1 MVHRESDYFLRDRGT
16 AMYRVGKNMVD
27 LVGDTPLVRICHI
40 VPNKKVK
47 VYAKLERYNPAGSVK
62 DRIAKYMI
70 EYGEKEGLLTK
81 DKIVIE
87 PTSGNTGIA
96 LAMVCAVKGYRLEL
110 VMPETMSIERR
121 KILTAFGAKII
132 LSEGA
137 RGMDGAID
145 LAKDMAKDPKYY
157 MPLQFENKYNVLAHY
172 ETTGEEIWKATKGKV
187 NVFVGGIGTTGTL
200 MGVSK
205 RLKEHN
211 PEIKIVGVEPYPK
224 STIQGLKNLSSQYVP
239 EIYDPSRL
247 DEKIN
252 VKDEDAFEMARVL
265 TIREGIFCGISSGA
279 AMWGALQKATEI
291 DRGVI
296 ITLFPDGG
304 EKYVSTPLYEPSK
317 CFECLQKH
325 RIPTCMTA
333 EYITALECLV
343 KDGS

>member
-1 MVHRESDYFLRDRGT
+1 
-16 AMYRVGKNMVD
+16 MYRVAKDMVD
-27 LVGDTPLVRICHI
+27 LVGDTPLVKINHL
-40 VPNKKVK
+40 VPNKRVR

-70 EYGEKEGLLTK
+70 EYGEKEGFLTK

-121 KILTAFGAKII
+121 KILTAYGAKIV
-132 LSEGA
+132 LSQGA

-145 LAKDMAKDPKYY
+145 LAKEMARDPKYY
-157 MPLQFENKYNVLAHY
+157 MPLQFKNKYNVLAHY
-172 ETTGEEIWKATKGKV
+172 ETTGEEIWRATRGRV
-187 NVFVGGIGTTGTL
+187 NMFVGGIGTTGTL
-200 MGVSK
+200 MGVSQ
-205 RLKEHN
+205 RLKEYN
-211 PEIKIVGVEPYPK
+211 PEIKIVGVEPYPNT
-224 STIQGLKNLSSQYVP
+224 SIQGLKNLSSQYIP

-279 AMWGALQKATEI
+279 AMWGALQKALGLKK
-291 DRGVI
+291 GVI
-296 ITLFPDGG
+296 VTLLPDGG
-304 EKYVSTPLYEPSK
+304 EKYVSTPLYEPTK
-317 CFECLQKH
+317 CFECLRKH
-325 RIPTCMTA
+325 RIPTCMTE

-343 KDGS
+343 KNGG

>member
-1 MVHRESDYFLRDRGT
+1 
-16 AMYRVGKNMVD
+16 MYRVAKNMID
-27 LVGDTPLVRICHI
+27 LVGLTPLVRINHI

-62 DRIAKYMI
+62 DRIAKYMV

-121 KILTAFGAKII
+121 KILTAYGVKLV
-132 LSEGA
+132 LSEGTK
-137 RGMDGAID
+137 GMDGAID
-145 LAKDMAKDPKYY
+145 LAMEMAQDSKYY
-157 MPLQFENKYNVLAHY
+157 MPYQFRNKYNVLAHY
-172 ETTGEEIWKATKGKV
+172 ETTGEEIWRATRGKV
-187 NVFVGGIGTTGTL
+187 NMFVGGLGTTGTL

-205 RLKEHN
+205 RLKEYN
-211 PEIKIVGVEPYPK
+211 PKIKIIGVEPFPN
-224 STIQGLKNLSSQYVP
+224 SSIQGLKNLSSQYVP
-239 EIYDPSRL
+239 EIYEPGRL

-252 VKDEDAFEMARVL
+252 VNDEDAFEMARVL
-265 TIREGIFCGISSGA
+265 TLREGIFCGISSGA
-279 AMWGALQKATEI
+279 AMWGTMQKTREL
-291 DRGVI
+291 DQGVI
-296 ITLFPDGG
+296 VTLFPDSG

-317 CFECLQKH
+317 CFECLKKNK
-325 RIPTCMTA
+325 IPTCMTE

>member
-1 MVHRESDYFLRDRGT
+1 
-16 AMYRVGKNMVD
+16 MYRVAKDMLD
-27 LVGDTPLVRICHI
+27 LVGDTPLVKINHI
-40 VPNKKVK
+40 VPNKKIK

-70 EYGEKEGLLTK
+70 TYGEKEGLLTK

-110 VMPETMSIERR
+110 VMPETMSMERR
-121 KILTAFGAKII
+121 KILTAYGAKII
-132 LSEGA
+132 LCDGA

-145 LAKDMAKDPKYY
+145 LAKEMAQDPQYY
-157 MPLQFENKYNVLAHY
+157 MPYQFKNKYNVLAHY
-172 ETTGEEIWKATKGKV
+172 ETTGEEIWKATRGKV
-187 NVFVGGIGTTGTL
+187 NLFVAGIGTTGTL

-205 RLKEHN
+205 RLKEYN
-211 PEIKIVGVEPYPK
+211 PNIRIVGVEPYPNSK
-224 STIQGLKNLSSQYVP
+224 IQGLKNLTHQYVP

-252 VKDEDAFEMARVL
+252 VTDEDAFEMARVL
-265 TIREGIFCGISSGA
+265 TVREGIFCGISSGA
-279 AMWGALQKATEI
+279 AMWGALQKAKELGH
-291 DRGVI
+291 GVI
-296 ITLFPDGG
+296 VTLLPDGG

-317 CFECLQKH
+317 CFECLKKNQ
-325 RIPTCMTA
+325 IPTCMTE

-343 KDGS
+343 KNGT

>member
-1 MVHRESDYFLRDRGT
+1 
-16 AMYRVGKNMVD
+16 MYRVAENMVD
-27 LVGDTPLVRICHI
+27 LVGYTPMVRINHI

-70 EYGEKEGLLTK
+70 EYGEKEGFLTR

-96 LAMVCAVKGYRLEL
+96 LAMVCAVRGYRLEL

-121 KILTAFGAKII
+121 KIVTAFGAKII
-132 LSEGA
+132 LSEGSK
-137 RGMDGAID
+137 GMDGAID
-145 LAKDMAKDPKYY
+145 LAKEMAQDPKYY
-157 MPLQFENKYNVLAHY
+157 MPYQFENKYNVLAHY
-172 ETTGEEIWKATKGKV
+172 ETTGEEIWRATRGKV
-187 NVFVGGIGTTGTL
+187 KMFVAGLGTTGTL

-205 RLKEHN
+205 RLKEYN
-211 PEIKIVGVEPYPK
+211 PDIKIVGVEPYPNSK
-224 STIQGLKNLSSQYVP
+224 IQGLKNLTHQYVP

-252 VKDEDAFEMARVL
+252 VTDEDAFEMARVL

-279 AMWGALQKATEI
+279 AMCGALQKTTEL
-291 DRGVI
+291 DRGVLV
-296 ITLFPDGG
+296 TLFPDGG

-317 CFECLQKH
+317 CFECLKKH
-325 RIPTCMTA
+325 QIPTCMTE

-343 KDGS
+343 KNGS

>member
-1 MVHRESDYFLRDRGT
+1 
-16 AMYRVGKNMVD
+16 MYRVAKDMIE
-27 LVGDTPLVRICHI
+27 LVGDTPLVKINHI
-40 VPNKKVK
+40 VPNKRAK

-70 EYGEKEGLLTK
+70 GYGEKEGLLTK

-110 VMPETMSIERR
+110 VMPETMSMERR

-132 LSEGA
+132 LSEGSK
-137 RGMDGAID
+137 GMDGAID
-145 LAKDMAKDPKYY
+145 LAKEMAQDPKYY
-157 MPLQFENKYNVLAHY
+157 MPYQFENKYNVLAHY
-172 ETTGEEIWKATKGKV
+172 ETTGEEIWRATRGKIR
-187 NVFVGGIGTTGTL
+187 VFVGGLGTTGTL

-205 RLKEHN
+205 RLKEYN
-211 PEIKIVGVEPYPK
+211 PAIKIVGVEPNPNSK
-224 STIQGLKNLSSQYVP
+224 IQGLKNLTHQYVP
-239 EIYDPSRL
+239 EIYDSSRL

-252 VKDEDAFEMARVL
+252 VTDEDAFEMARLL

-279 AMWGALQKATEI
+279 AMWGTLQKAMEL

-296 ITLFPDGG
+296 VTVFPDGG
-304 EKYVSTPLYEPSK
+304 EKYVSTPLFEPSK
-317 CFECLQKH
+317 CFECLKKNQ
-325 RIPTCMTA
+325 IPTCMTE

-343 KDGS
+343 KNGS

>member
-1 MVHRESDYFLRDRGT
+1 
-16 AMYRVGKNMVD
+16 MYRVAKDMID
-27 LVGDTPLVRICHI
+27 LVGLTPLVKINHI

-121 KILTAFGAKII
+121 KILTAYGVKIV

-137 RGMDGAID
+137 KGMDGAID
-145 LAKDMAKDPKYY
+145 LAMEMAQDSKYY
-157 MPLQFENKYNVLAHY
+157 MPYQFRNKYNVLAHY
-172 ETTGEEIWKATKGKV
+172 ETTGEEIWRATKGKV
-187 NVFVGGIGTTGTL
+187 NMFVGGLGTTGTL

-205 RLKEHN
+205 RLKEYN
-211 PEIKIVGVEPYPK
+211 PKIKIVGVEPFPN
-224 STIQGLKNLSSQYVP
+224 SSIQGLKNLSSQYVP
-239 EIYDPSRL
+239 EIYEPGRL

-252 VKDEDAFEMARVL
+252 VNDEDAFEMARVL
-265 TIREGIFCGISSGA
+265 TVREGIFCGISSGA
-279 AMWGALQKATEI
+279 AMWGAIQKAKEL
-291 DRGVI
+291 DQGVI
-296 ITLFPDGG
+296 VTLFPDSG

-317 CFECLQKH
+317 CFECLKKNK
-325 RIPTCMTA
+325 IPTCMTE

-343 KDGS
+343 KNGS

>member
-1 MVHRESDYFLRDRGT
+1 
-16 AMYRVGKNMVD
+16 MYRVAKNMVD
-27 LVGDTPLVRICHI
+27 LVGYTPLVKINHI

-110 VMPETMSIERR
+110 VMPETMSMERR
-121 KILTAFGAKII
+121 KILTAFGVKII
-132 LSEGA
+132 LSEGSK
-137 RGMDGAID
+137 GMDGAID
-145 LAKDMAKDPKYY
+145 LAEEMAKDSKYY
-157 MPLQFENKYNVLAHY
+157 MPHQFENKYNVLAHY
-172 ETTGEEIWKATKGKV
+172 ETTGEEIWRATKGKIRM
-187 NVFVGGIGTTGTL
+187 FVGGLGTTGTL

-205 RLKEHN
+205 RLKEYN
-211 PEIKIVGVEPYPK
+211 PEVKIVGVEPYPN
-224 STIQGLKNLSSQYVP
+224 SSIQGLKNLSSQYVP

-252 VKDEDAFEMARVL
+252 VKDEDAFEMARAL

-279 AMWGALQKATEI
+279 VMWGTLQKAMEL
-291 DRGVI
+291 DRGVMV
-296 ITLFPDGG
+296 TVFPDGG

-343 KDGS
+343 KNEG

>member
-1 MVHRESDYFLRDRGT
+1 
-16 AMYRVGKNMVD
+16 MYRVAENMID
-27 LVGDTPLVRICHI
+27 LVGYTPMVKINHI

-70 EYGEKEGLLTK
+70 EYGEREGLLTK

-96 LAMVCAVKGYRLEL
+96 LAMVSAVKGYRLEL
-110 VMPETMSIERR
+110 VMPDTMSMERR

-132 LSEGA
+132 LSAGSK
-137 RGMDGAID
+137 GMDGAID
-145 LAKDMAKDPKYY
+145 LAEAMAKDSKYY
-157 MPLQFENKYNVLAHY
+157 MPHQFENKYNVLAHY
-172 ETTGEEIWKATKGKV
+172 ETTGEEIWRATKGKV
-187 NVFVGGIGTTGTL
+187 KMFVGGLGTTGTL

-205 RLKEHN
+205 RLKEYN
-211 PEIKIVGVEPYPK
+211 PEIKIVGVEPYPNSK
-224 STIQGLKNLSSQYVP
+224 IQGLKNLSHQYVP
-239 EIYDPSRL
+239 EIYDPTRL

-252 VKDEDAFEMARVL
+252 VKDEDAFEMARAL
-265 TIREGIFCGISSGA
+265 TVREGIFCGISSGA
-279 AMWGALQKATEI
+279 VMWGTLQKAMEL

-296 ITLFPDGG
+296 VTLFPDGG

-317 CFECLQKH
+317 CFECLKKH
-325 RIPTCMTA
+325 QIPTCMTE

>member
-1 MVHRESDYFLRDRGT
+1 
-16 AMYRVGKNMVD
+16 MYRVAENMIE
-27 LVGDTPLVRICHI
+27 LVGETPLVRINHI
-40 VPNKKVK
+40 VPNRKVK

-62 DRIAKYMI
+62 DRIGKYMI

-110 VMPETMSIERR
+110 VMPETMSMERR
-121 KILTAFGAKII
+121 KILTAYGAKII
-132 LSEGA
+132 LSKGA

-145 LAKDMAKDPKYY
+145 LAIEMARDPKYY
-157 MPLQFENKYNVLAHY
+157 MPYQFDNKYNVLAHY
-172 ETTGEEIWKATKGKV
+172 ETTGEEIWKATRGKV
-187 NVFVGGIGTTGTL
+187 KMFVGGLGTTGTL
-200 MGVSK
+200 MGVSQ

-211 PEIKIVGVEPYPK
+211 PDIKIVGVEPYANSK
-224 STIQGLKNLSSQYVP
+224 IQGLKNLTHQYVP
-239 EIYDPSRL
+239 PIYDPGRL

-252 VKDEDAFEMARVL
+252 VTDEDAFEMARLL
-265 TIREGIFCGISSGA
+265 TLREGIFCGISSGA
-279 AMWGALQKATEI
+279 VMWGALEKSKEL

-296 ITLFPDGG
+296 VTLFPDSG

-317 CFECLQKH
+317 CFECLKKNQ
-325 RIPTCMTA
+325 IPTCMTE

-343 KDGS
+343 KDAG

>member
-1 MVHRESDYFLRDRGT
+1 
-16 AMYRVGKNMVD
+16 MYRVAKDMVD
-27 LVGDTPLVRICHI
+27 LVGYTPLVKINHV

-70 EYGEKEGLLTK
+70 EYGEREGLLTK
-81 DKIVIE
+81 HKIVIE

-110 VMPETMSIERR
+110 VMPETMSIEKR
-121 KILTAFGAKII
+121 KILTAYGAKIV
-132 LSEGA
+132 LSEGSK
-137 RGMDGAID
+137 GMDGAID
-145 LAKDMAKDPKYY
+145 LAMEMAQDSKYY
-157 MPLQFENKYNVLAHY
+157 MPYQFENKYNVLAHY

-187 NVFVGGIGTTGTL
+187 SLFVGGLGTTGTL

-205 RLKEHN
+205 RLKEYN
-211 PEIKIVGVEPYPK
+211 PGIKIVGVEPYPN
-224 STIQGLKNLSSQYVP
+224 SAIQGLKNLSHQYVP
-239 EIYDPSRL
+239 EIYDAARL

-252 VKDEDAFEMARVL
+252 VSDEDAFEMARVL

-279 AMWGALQKATEI
+279 VMWGTLQKVMEL
-291 DRGVI
+291 DHGVI
-296 ITLFPDGG
+296 VTLFPDGG

-317 CFECLQKH
+317 CFECLKKNK
-325 RIPTCMTA
+325 IPTCITE

-343 KDGS
+343 KNGS

>member
-1 MVHRESDYFLRDRGT
+1 
-16 AMYRVGKNMVD
+16 MYRVAEDMVD
-27 LVGDTPLVRICHI
+27 LVGDTPLVRINHI
-40 VPNKKVK
+40 VSNKKVK

-62 DRIAKYMI
+62 DRIATYMI
-70 EYGEKEGLLTK
+70 EYGEREGLLTK

-110 VMPETMSIERR
+110 VMPETMSMERR

-132 LSEGA
+132 LSGGS

-145 LAKDMAKDPKYY
+145 LAKEMVQDSKYY
-157 MPLQFENKYNVLAHY
+157 MPYQFKNKYNVLAHY
-172 ETTGEEIWKATKGKV
+172 ETTGEEIWRATKGKV
-187 NVFVGGIGTTGTL
+187 RMFVGGLGTTGTL

-205 RLKEHN
+205 RLKEYD
-211 PEIKIVGVEPYPK
+211 PEIKIVGVEPYPN
-224 STIQGLKNLSSQYVP
+224 SNIQGLKNLSSQYVP
-239 EIYDPSRL
+239 EIYDPSQL

-252 VKDEDAFEMARVL
+252 VKDEDAFEMARAL

-279 AMWGALQKATEI
+279 AMWGTLQKAMEL

-296 ITLFPDGG
+296 VTLFPDGG

-317 CFECLQKH
+317 CFECLKKH
-325 RIPTCMTA
+325 RIPTCMTE
-333 EYITALECLV
+333 EYITALECMV
-343 KDGS
+343 KEGN

>member
-1 MVHRESDYFLRDRGT
+1 
-16 AMYRVGKNMVD
+16 MYRVAKNMVD
-27 LVGDTPLVRICHI
+27 LVGDTPLVRINHI

-70 EYGEKEGLLTK
+70 EYGEKEGFLTK

-110 VMPETMSIERR
+110 VMPETMSMERR
-121 KILTAFGAKII
+121 KILTAYGAKIV
-132 LSEGA
+132 LSEGS

-145 LAKDMAKDPKYY
+145 LAKEIAQDARYY
-157 MPLQFENKYNVLAHY
+157 MPYQFKNKYNVFSHY
-172 ETTGEEIWKATKGKV
+172 ETTGEEIWRATKGEV
-187 NVFVGGIGTTGTL
+187 RVFVGGLGTTGTL

-205 RLKEHN
+205 RLKENN
-211 PEIKIVGVEPYPK
+211 PDIKIVGVEPYPNSK
-224 STIQGLKNLSSQYVP
+224 IQGLKNLTSQYVP

-252 VKDEDAFEMARVL
+252 VTDEDAFEMARAL
-265 TIREGIFCGISSGA
+265 TVREGIFCGISSGA
-279 AMWGALQKATEI
+279 AMWGALQKAVEL
-291 DRGVI
+291 DHGVI
-296 ITLFPDGG
+296 VTLFPDGG

-317 CFECLQKH
+317 CFECLKKH
-325 RIPTCMTA
+325 RIPTCMTE

-343 KDGS
+343 KNGN